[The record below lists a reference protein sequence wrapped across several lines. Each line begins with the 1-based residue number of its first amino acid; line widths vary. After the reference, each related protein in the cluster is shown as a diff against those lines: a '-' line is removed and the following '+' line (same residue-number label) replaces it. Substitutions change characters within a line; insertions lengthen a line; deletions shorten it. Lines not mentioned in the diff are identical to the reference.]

1 VNEALVTVGV
11 AAVSITAAYVLGY
24 FLGRAVGREQGAVDA
39 WRRRAAI
46 ERRSSR

>member
-1 VNEALVTVGV
+1 MSEAVVTVGV
-11 AAVSITAAYVLGY
+11 AAVSITAAYLLGY

-46 ERRSSR
+46 ERRTR